1 MNIITCFEVVGR
13 LKCSLTSAT
22 KHQVFLCAALIA
34 VRLLATNVV
43 QCVFFRVGKST
54 YVTSSEM
61 KDVKNGRRGYYCF

>member
-22 KHQVFLCAALIA
+22 KHQVFLCSFDRSPSAIL
-34 VRLLATNVV
+34 
-43 QCVFFRVGKST
+43 QMSCVFFRVGKSA